1 MWGDRGRGEGR
12 TQGISRLMRGTCSW
26 IALLLDIALNTL
38 ATMCDHVI
46 PPHSHHPLQAP
57 DSPTEIEIEF
67 EKGNPV
73 AIDGVRLSPASLL
86 TKLNELGGA
95 NGIGR
100 LDLVES
106 RFVGM
111 KSRGRCGP
119 QLGRLLKVWAQALG
133 EMGEGTG
140 CRRKVAW

>member
-1 MWGDRGRGEGR
+1 MWGDRGEGGGEDAGDLTFYAR
-12 TQGISRLMRGTCSW
+12 NVPLDCSPPGHH
-26 IALLLDIALNTL
+26 LNTL
-38 ATMCDHVI
+38 ATMCDHVM

-119 QLGRLLKVWAQALG
+119 QIGRLLKVWAQALG
-133 EMGEGTG
+133 KGAV
-140 CRRKVAW
+140 CRREVPW